1 MDAAKSSAS
10 RERPHLDP
18 VAVFW
23 LVALFAITGLGA
35 LPLFFYRIDLS
46 QLTFRSPIPVL
57 VGIGIEIT
65 AYAPT
70 LAALLVVA
78 MVPGGGGIGRLLR
91 PVARW
96 RIGFSWYLLA
106 LLGPSVLFIVGD
118 LVRVG
123 LGLALPPHW
132 LVIPWGAA
140 FAFLLGAL
148 SAGSFGEGAGRRRL
162 GQPRLLAGYAA
173 PLAAICV
180 GRGWVPCVSCP
191 ALGRPLP

>member
-1 MDAAKSSAS
+1 F
-10 RERPHLDP
+10 RR
-18 VAVFW
+18 V
-23 LVALFAITGLGA
+23 LFRSA

-46 QLTFRSPIPVL
+46 KLTFSSPIPVL

-96 RIGFSWYLLA
+96 RIGLSWYLLA

-132 LVIPWGAA
+132 LVIPGAA
-140 FAFLLGAL
+140 ASGCPRRAL
-148 SAGSFGEGAGRRRL
+148 IGG
-162 GQPRLLAGYAA
+162 
-173 PLAAICV
+173 
-180 GRGWVPCVSCP
+180 
-191 ALGRPLP
+191 